1 MRFIRI
7 ELFLFLLGFASFV
20 CCRKDNQPTQPITIT
35 LWDKPLFEI
44 QSYITGNWKM
54 QYSIG
59 GISVHKEIEKNNSY
73 MLLKPDH
80 IVIGNDP
87 VGIVVDTSIVWVKTD
102 IGTNEF
108 TYLLSYSWSGYLWPE
123 HYVVEQIK
131 NDT

>member
-1 MRFIRI
+1 
-7 ELFLFLLGFASFV
+7 
-20 CCRKDNQPTQPITIT
+20 
-35 LWDKPLFEI
+35 
-44 QSYITGNWKM
+44 M

-131 NDT
+131 NDTLVIREYVDDGFRLYYTKY